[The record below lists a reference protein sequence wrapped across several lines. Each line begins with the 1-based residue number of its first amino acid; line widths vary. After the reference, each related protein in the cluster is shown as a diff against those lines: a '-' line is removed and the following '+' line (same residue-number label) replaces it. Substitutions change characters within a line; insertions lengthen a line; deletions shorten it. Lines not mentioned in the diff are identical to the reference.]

1 MLVIQIDVES
11 LEENIKSEIIQDM
24 KTELS
29 SPIDNISN
37 NYLKLIYDNSDNDED
52 NNSKSTSSHNIKA
65 IILEE
70 NEKHINKIKHKI
82 KDLFINKA
90 IDEYIVIKDEIDNSK
105 IIILKRTH
113 AESKGLY
120 HCRHCGMEFED
131 EIQLSSHLRMHFF
144 I

>member
-1 MLVIQIDVES
+1 LVIQIDVEF

-24 KTELS
+24 KTDLS
-29 SPIDNISN
+29 PLDNISN
-37 NYLKLIYDNSDNDED
+37 NYFKLIYDSDED
-52 NNSKSTSSHNIKA
+52 YNNSKIASQTIKA

-82 KDLFINKA
+82 KDLFISRA
-90 IDEYIVIKDEIDNSK
+90 IDDYIVIKDEIDNSK
-105 IIILKRTH
+105 LVILERTH
-113 AESKGLY
+113 GESKGLY